1 MSTDNEMLRTLVREA
16 LRDALGGADG
26 IRDAAKALSGQ
37 SQKPA
42 KTAQVVEMVSLSSNS
57 DLTNFVNRVLDL
69 ATDAKTL
76 NAMRQGE
83 LVFQLGTSASSNN
96 NHDSGTTRIEKG
108 AVTESTIRKA
118 AESGS
123 TLIVARKVVVTSLA
137 RDKARDLGVTIIRE
151 GQQDKQKGSVMR

>member
-1 MSTDNEMLRTLVREA
+1 MSTDNDMLRSLVREA
-16 LRDALGGADG
+16 LRDALGGSDG
-26 IRDAAKALSGQ
+26 IRNAAQALSNQGQ
-37 SQKPA
+37 QPTKPA
-42 KTAQVVEMVSLSSNS
+42 QVIEVVSLNSNS
-57 DLTNFVNRVLDL
+57 EVTSFVNRILDL
-69 ATDAKTL
+69 ATDSKTL
-76 NAMRQGE
+76 SAMRQGE
-83 LVFQLGTSASSNN
+83 LVFQLGNSTSSKG

-151 GQQDKQKGSVMR
+151 GQQDNQKGSVMR

>member
-1 MSTDNEMLRTLVREA
+1 MLRSLVREA
-16 LRDALGGADG
+16 LRDALGGTDG

-37 SQKPA
+37 NRQPNRA
-42 KTAQVVEMVSLSSNS
+42 AQVIEVVSLNSNS
-57 DLTNFVNRVLDL
+57 EVTNFVNRVLDL
-69 ATDAKTL
+69 ASDSKTL

-83 LVFQLGTSASSNN
+83 LVFQLGSSTTSHS

-137 RDKARDLGVTIIRE
+137 RDKARDLGVKIIRE
-151 GQQDKQKGSVMR
+151 GQQDNQKGSVMR

>member
-1 MSTDNEMLRTLVREA
+1 MSTDNEKLRSLVREA
-16 LRDALGGADG
+16 LRDALGGAEG

-37 SQKPA
+37 SQQSA

-57 DLTNFVNRVLDL
+57 DLTKFVNRVLDL
-69 ATDAKTL
+69 ASDAKTL

-83 LVFQLGTSASSNN
+83 LVFQLGNSPSSNN

-151 GQQDKQKGSVMR
+151 SQQDNQKGSVMR